1 MNPVELLSNLYALRQ
16 LYGLL
21 QNGEDGFER
30 INSNN
35 VGKAL
40 DVRAQ
45 QLLKDLLDDATDKI
59 LNTHSK
65 ITAARSGFDSTPCS
79 SQAEQPKA
87 VPKLNSVLPATV
99 KSPLNTVLNYGKDS
113 KSFQIT
119 SKTDEL
125 SPKKPEG
132 ASPESKIST
141 STDLPEYKRK
151 RCRICLESNL
161 NKQYSAKES
170 KISNEKAKVPGKNS
184 QSQDRRHDW
193 LSHLNRID
201 EHAKRLQKS
210 NGIGETLGNPSIDSL
225 GACSSVSP
233 TRDGKQELGLIK
245 EKSDEAS
252 DYSKVVTNAIKQIE
266 SGILA
271 LQLSSTDLADSFNN
285 DVDVSVSPTP
295 IVHTEEQVVAT
306 STRRDQPSDKS
317 ESLSL
322 LGGTE
327 LLTCPASQLLSQ
339 KHENPTGKFA
349 SRGHE
354 SLKAIMER
362 FESLSQPVNQNFK
375 MASYVNGLRVPPTPT
390 QDEVDM
396 KPAMQE
402 KTDQT
407 SQISLGTNP
416 TTRSK
421 KIARSKPSMPPQSR
435 GSKASSVGLGPGKKL
450 NQKRT
455 RKTTRHCNQMI
466 MRPVLLDEHK
476 SSERRG
482 SYRMSY
488 VGQQNKVMPR
498 KQVLEEETS
507 SSTSKSQTWSTSEQ
521 TETESSASS
530 NEYSKED
537 YWSPSQSSRRTRDIH
552 MRSGQRSIRVTTQDS
567 SSLISSCCSSSSPS
581 EGLYSHKRLQT
592 DKPVGRLRKLK
603 NKLGLIFHHHHHHHH
618 HHHGNVNS
626 DDDHGH
632 STWKH
637 LRKMM
642 LQGQKAKQ
650 GSDGHQG
657 GEREGVKKS
666 LLKLKTMS
674 HNNKKQQQGHFH
686 ALAEGL
692 LRHVRHSKK
701 SNKLSKGGGIGRLRH
716 GPHQSHQLG
725 HARLNKKNKLHW
737 WHMFRR
743 HGGVKL
749 PKAKRG
755 RVKLG
760 FTTKRRPK
768 LKMK

>member
-21 QNGEDGFER
+21 QNGEDGFEH

-87 VPKLNSVLPATV
+87 VPKLNSVSPATV

-113 KSFQIT
+113 KSCKIT
-119 SKTDEL
+119 SKTDEQ

-132 ASPESKIST
+132 ASLELKMST

-151 RCRICLESNL
+151 WCRICLESNL
-161 NKQYSAKES
+161 NKQYSAKEL
-170 KISNEKAKVPGKNS
+170 KISNERAKVPGKNS
-184 QSQDRRHDW
+184 QSQDQRHDW
-193 LSHLNRID
+193 LSHLNRL
-201 EHAKRLQKS
+201 A
-210 NGIGETLGNPSIDSL
+210 
-225 GACSSVSP
+225 ACSSVSP

-271 LQLSSTDLADSFNN
+271 LQLSSTDLAESFNN

-295 IVHTEEQVVAT
+295 IVHTEEQVITT
-306 STRRDQPSDKS
+306 STRRDRLSDRS
-317 ESLSL
+317 EPLSL
-322 LGGTE
+322 LGVTE

-362 FESLSQPVNQNFK
+362 FESLSQPVNQNNK

-390 QDEVDM
+390 QDEVAM
-396 KPAMQE
+396 KPAMQV

-407 SQISLGTNP
+407 SQISLGKNP
-416 TTRSK
+416 TMRSK
-421 KIARSKPSMPPQSR
+421 KMARSKPSIPPQSR

-476 SSERRG
+476 SSARRG

-498 KQVLEEETS
+498 KKVLEEETS
-507 SSTSKSQTWSTSEQ
+507 SSTTKSRTWSTSEQ

-530 NEYSKED
+530 NEYSKQD
-537 YWSPSQSSRRTRDIH
+537 YWSPSQSSRHTNDIH
-552 MRSGQRSIRVTTQDS
+552 MRSGRRSIRVTTQDS
-567 SSLISSCCSSSSPS
+567 SSRISSCCSSSSPL
-581 EGLYSHKRLQT
+581 EALYSHKRLQT
-592 DKPVGRLRKLK
+592 DKPVGRLKKLK

-618 HHHGNVNS
+618 HHHDGNANS

-642 LQGQKAKQ
+642 LQGQNAKQ
-650 GSDGHQG
+650 SSDGHQG
-657 GEREGVKKS
+657 GERGGVKKS

-716 GPHQSHQLG
+716 GPHQSHHLG
-725 HARLNKKNKLHW
+725 HRRLNKKNKLHW
-737 WHMFRR
+737 WHMFRQ